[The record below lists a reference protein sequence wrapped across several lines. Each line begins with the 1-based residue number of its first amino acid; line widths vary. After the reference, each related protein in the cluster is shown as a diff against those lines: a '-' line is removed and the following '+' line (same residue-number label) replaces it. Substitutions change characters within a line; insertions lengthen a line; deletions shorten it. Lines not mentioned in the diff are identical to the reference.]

1 MNKFIKKNIKA
12 VRDTSNEHST
22 ERLETVSDRKG
33 NSSSANRNNNT
44 TYSLADLDPNGA
56 GGTPG
61 IVQIKR

>member
-1 MNKFIKKNIKA
+1 M
-12 VRDTSNEHST
+12 RDTSNEHST